1 MNAVYVARQP
11 IFTRDLHL
19 FGYELLFRPT
29 AQAQCSSVTDDDQA
43 TQQVITTAF
52 TMIGLERLV
61 GYAPALINVGEAFL
75 LREAE
80 QRSLPSSR
88 IILEVL
94 ESVTA
99 TPEVL
104 GALETLRGAG
114 YRICLDDFEPGPDNR
129 ALLEH
134 ADIVKLE
141 TEGRSAS
148 QIAAQVDQVKRPG
161 IRLLAEKL
169 EDRQQF
175 RDCLDIGF
183 HYFQGYFLSRPRTVR
198 GAAVPA
204 GRLATL
210 RLLATIQRPDLEVA
224 ELERIITTDVGLS
237 YRLLR
242 YMNSAYYQLQRPLE
256 SVRQAILYLGLRE
269 LRRWASLMAIS
280 TVDNKPPELIRLL
293 TVRARMCELIG
304 ARLQTGSGD
313 AFFTVGL
320 FSGLDA
326 VLDAP
331 LDEALAELPLSD
343 EVHRAVLHRSGRLGE
358 ALECVLHYEAGD
370 WDWLEDSGYA
380 SGVVIQCYLDAI
392 DWARQLLD
400 ETAKGMGSE

>member
-29 AQAQCSSVTDDDQA
+29 AQAELAGVTDDDEA
-43 TQQVITTAF
+43 TQQVVTTAF
-52 TMIGLERLV
+52 TVIGLERLV
-61 GYAPALINVGEAFL
+61 GYAPALINVGETFL

-80 QRSLPSSR
+80 QRSLPSGR

-99 TPEVL
+99 TPQVL
-104 GALETLRGAG
+104 AALETLRAAG
-114 YRICLDDFEPGPDNR
+114 YRICLDDFEPGPRNR

-148 QIAAQVDQVKRPG
+148 QLAAQVAEVKRPG

-210 RLLATIQRPDLEVA
+210 RLLATIQRQDLEVA

-280 TVDNKPPELIRLL
+280 TVDDKPPELIRTL
-293 TVRARMCELIG
+293 TIRARMCELIG
-304 ARLQTGSGD
+304 ARLQAGNGD

-326 VLDAP
+326 VLDVS

-343 EVHRAVLHRSGRLGE
+343 EVHRAVLHRNGRLGE
-358 ALECVLHYEAGD
+358 ALECVLHYEVGD

-380 SGVVIQCYLDAI
+380 SGVVIQCYLEAI

-400 ETAKGMGSE
+400 ESATGMRNG